1 MAGQWIVQQLR
12 EALQWTEFVTMQIQ
26 QLRVRLLKIG
36 AQVVQTVR
44 RLWFRLASE
53 YVWKDIFILA
63 QQRLATD
70 SG

>member
-1 MAGQWIVQQLR
+1 
-12 EALQWTEFVTMQIQ
+12 MQIQ

-44 RLWFRLASE
+44 RLWFRLTSG